1 MKMNIRRATVA
12 ILCSIFLGCGWGYA
26 LSQQEQ
32 EQIVYIDGVRYI
44 VHEVVKN
51 DTLYGLSKRYGVSM
65 EEIESSNPVI
75 ANGLKIGQTLKIKYS
90 EQGQKPAKRSKKHYT
105 THVVKRGDTLYS
117 ISRKY
122 AISVDAL
129 LEDNNNVDQAHLAI
143 GSVLYIRRSEMGQTD
158 EQEAKQEIV
167 KHSETMNS
175 VADAE
180 YAYHVVH
187 SGECAA
193 DISQRFATTTK
204 ELLALNR
211 MHNEADVRE
220 GMIIKVPK
228 LSEEALAEREQA
240 SNAPQQSQA
249 AGFHHLAAHQP
260 ANIALLL
267 PIGKSGKLVPNYMDF
282 YQGFLLGADRIR
294 KEGHSATIQ
303 LYNTDATENP
313 EKIKTILEE
322 DEFIGSADLI
332 VGPIY
337 ENELIP
343 VANFAENRP
352 YFDGSLE
359 TKYRSV
365 PVVSPLANLTQTM
378 SDVVFQMS
386 PVVESKYDKVRSLF
400 DGSRR
405 VVFITSETTDDAF
418 AGEVREIL
426 GAVPYTTHHYIYEHP
441 SIIEKRM
448 KEREAGAIVPDSP
461 SDLSP
466 LLEGE
471 RETVF
476 VILSAS
482 ETEVDRIL
490 AALASANISRTA
502 RSQSVAP
509 FVVFGNSRWN
519 RYRNIDR
526 SLFFSNNVV
535 MLSTYHVDHS
545 NTAVRDFIAKYVKAF
560 GSIPSL
566 YSYRGYDAAVIFIRS
581 LYDDKSEATTGERLI
596 PLQTPY
602 TFEPN
607 ATDSVRLRANREWV
621 RVNYNS
627 NFTITT
633 E

>member
-1 MKMNIRRATVA
+1 
-12 ILCSIFLGCGWGYA
+12 
-26 LSQQEQ
+26 
-32 EQIVYIDGVRYI
+32 
-44 VHEVVKN
+44 
-51 DTLYGLSKRYGVSM
+51 
-65 EEIESSNPVI
+65 
-75 ANGLKIGQTLKIKYS
+75 
-90 EQGQKPAKRSKKHYT
+90 
-105 THVVKRGDTLYS
+105 
-117 ISRKY
+117 
-122 AISVDAL
+122 
-129 LEDNNNVDQAHLAI
+129 
-143 GSVLYIRRSEMGQTD
+143 
-158 EQEAKQEIV
+158 
-167 KHSETMNS
+167 
-175 VADAE
+175 
-180 YAYHVVH
+180 
-187 SGECAA
+187 
-193 DISQRFATTTK
+193 
-204 ELLALNR
+204 
-211 MHNEADVRE
+211 
-220 GMIIKVPK
+220 
-228 LSEEALAEREQA
+228 
-240 SNAPQQSQA
+240 
-249 AGFHHLAAHQP
+249 
-260 ANIALLL
+260 
-267 PIGKSGKLVPNYMDF
+267 
-282 YQGFLLGADRIR
+282 
-294 KEGHSATIQ
+294 
-303 LYNTDATENP
+303 
-313 EKIKTILEE
+313 
-322 DEFIGSADLI
+322 
-332 VGPIY
+332 
-337 ENELIP
+337 
-343 VANFAENRP
+343 
-352 YFDGSLE
+352 
-359 TKYRSV
+359 
-365 PVVSPLANLTQTM
+365 M

-448 KEREAGAIVPDSP
+448 KDREAGAIVPDSP

-560 GSIPSL
+560 STIPSL

-581 LYDDKSEATTGERLI
+581 LYDDKSGATTGERLI

-602 TFEPN
+602 TFEQST
-607 ATDSVRLRANREWV
+607 TDSVRLRANREWV